1 MSHKKMIL
9 SKKLKNTKSTAIQQ
23 QKEKQKDNLTSIL
36 DVSNE
41 NKNLSEEMRKNYIK
55 KLHEMYNLFSERI
68 Y

>member
-1 MSHKKMIL
+1 MIL
-9 SKKLKNTKSTAIQQ
+9 SKKLKNSKSAAIKQ
-23 QKEKQKDNLTSIL
+23 QKEKQDILTSIL